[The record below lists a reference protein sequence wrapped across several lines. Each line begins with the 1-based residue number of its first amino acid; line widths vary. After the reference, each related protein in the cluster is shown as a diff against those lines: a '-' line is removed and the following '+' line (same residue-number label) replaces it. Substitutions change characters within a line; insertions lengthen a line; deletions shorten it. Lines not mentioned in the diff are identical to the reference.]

1 MDMASCIALFRD
13 TLCMLLSSFVPR
25 SQLFCRFR
33 RHTTTLF
40 LRREQ
45 ANKKEMNKKRF
56 NGRSREEE
64 DEIFFNNVKM
74 MIEREEKVRC
84 VFFRKKEKKRGSR
97 DESCWRKGSEQNE
110 ETRFFCTF
118 QLWFLR
124 FPFLAIFLCFIKRQ
138 KPSIK
143 GRGKFV
149 TRMGWEIFICIF
161 QD

>member
-1 MDMASCIALFRD
+1 
-13 TLCMLLSSFVPR
+13 MLLSSFVPR

-33 RHTTTLF
+33 RHPTLF

-84 VFFRKKEKKRGSR
+84 VFFRKKEKKE
-97 DESCWRKGSEQNE
+97 DP
-110 ETRFFCTF
+110 ETRVVDERGVNRMKKHVFSVLFNYDFFN
-118 QLWFLR
+118 FL
-124 FPFLAIFLCFIKRQ
+124 F
-138 KPSIK
+138 
-143 GRGKFV
+143 
-149 TRMGWEIFICIF
+149 
-161 QD
+161 